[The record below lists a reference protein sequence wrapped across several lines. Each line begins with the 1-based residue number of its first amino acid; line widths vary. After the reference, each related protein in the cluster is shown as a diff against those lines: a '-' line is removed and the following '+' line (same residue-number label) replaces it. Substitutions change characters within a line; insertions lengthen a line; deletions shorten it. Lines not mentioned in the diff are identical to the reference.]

1 MTTQATTTN
10 ADETWKFIRAYARLD
25 HAAREQL
32 WDLLGDRLHMVSPQA
47 AGQIRDHLGGM
58 NRELDDALDRYETAR
73 AVYEDDDADP
83 AIVAPEDACP
93 NCGERRQ
100 DKLVW
105 FENADQVQCNSCDH
119 VYAPPRA
126 AGTAGEPRDSARG
139 W

>member
-10 ADETWKFIRAYARLD
+10 ADETWKFLRAYARLE

-47 AGQIRDHLGGM
+47 ARQIRDHLGGM
-58 NRELDDALDRYETAR
+58 NHELDDALDRYETAR
-73 AVYEDDDADP
+73 AIYEDDDADP
-83 AIVAPEDACP
+83 ADVAPEDACP

-105 FENADQVQCNSCDH
+105 TADGDAVRCQTCKH
-119 VYAPPRA
+119 VLQPHFR
-126 AGTAGEPRDSARG
+126 
-139 W
+139 